1 MVVFRGHPGFGLRRM
16 RSAVGLKIGQY
27 IESLYA
33 EQVPPRRADRGLRLW
48 AQTTSSLS
56 FKESS
61 LSFKKSYQTLK
72 L

>member
-1 MVVFRGHPGFGLRRM
+1 M
-16 RSAVGLKIGQY
+16 GLKIGQY

-48 AQTTSSLS
+48 AQKTSSLS